1 MAENVIG
8 FCLLFL
14 YIFIFVLL
22 FVTMSVV
29 ASPTNCILFD
39 IFDFICN
46 MFHKDKEKY
55 NHNDD
60 HHFVLFRKM
69 YPHPDRSF
77 KKLSGNSYFIY
88 KEYKR
93 LSPKE
98 NNMDESFF
106 TNIGSLI
113 MEIPFRCHKKIDFYK
128 FSLFLETFFNTTNKI
143 VMNSDIAYHVNE
155 CEADADYSSNNTAAI
170 YLYIQFIDKLSE
182 LFNAFPDKRK
192 LVKEHKEDFFCL
204 IKRCYPVEISIR
216 DNDNKDDLSNDYS
229 ESLDHLQNCLSI

>member
-22 FVTMSVV
+22 FVTLSVV

-93 LSPKE
+93 LIPKE

-106 TNIGSLI
+106 ANIGSLI
-113 MEIPFRCHKKIDFYK
+113 MEIPFQCQKKIDFYK

-143 VMNSDIAYHVNE
+143 VMNSDIAYRVNE

-216 DNDNKDDLSNDYS
+216 DNDNKDDLSNNYS